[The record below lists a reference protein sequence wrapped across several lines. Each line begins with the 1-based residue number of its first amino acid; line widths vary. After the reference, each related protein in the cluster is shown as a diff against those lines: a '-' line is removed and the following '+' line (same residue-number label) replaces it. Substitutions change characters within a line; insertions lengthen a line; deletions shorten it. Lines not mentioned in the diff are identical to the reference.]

1 MREIRNI
8 DKSVLHYM
16 RTQLV
21 SIWGSHLTVK
31 DGHPNDLENIKLPTV
46 TINYVSN
53 SRAPREIGT
62 EEGYDSVFWHFLV
75 FARGKGER
83 DDIGCDV
90 CHLLKSGCSIY
101 DFSSGTVGGKLGTL
115 VFRGISH
122 KPIFTLGDSVP
133 RGERNRSVVIA
144 RAEVSITGA

>member
-8 DKSVLHYM
+8 DRSVLHYI

-31 DGHPNDLENIKLPTV
+31 DGHPNDLENIELPTV
-46 TINYVSN
+46 TVNYVTNARS
-53 SRAPREIGT
+53 PREIGT
-62 EEGYDSVFWHFLV
+62 EEGYDSIYWHFMV

-83 DDIGCDV
+83 DDIGYDVYRLLESGCDV
-90 CHLLKSGCSIY
+90 H
-101 DFSSGTVGGKLGTL
+101 DFSSGAIGGRLGKLQ
-115 VFRGISH
+115 FEGISY

-133 RGERNRSVVIA
+133 EGERNRSVVIA